1 MRFEHAFDPFRS
13 IQSSW
18 NLLKRAP
25 LTVLIG
31 GLLLGF
37 MHSGGGGGGLGFSN
51 RWNIDHG
58 SRDVDELFKVLMPVL
73 MVVIPIALCVGF
85 LMFLFACWL
94 QVGFARAVES
104 AMRTGKDEIGQV
116 FDGSKRFV
124 QMIAARVLGS
134 LITFAAMIPLVVVGL
149 VLWFV
154 QRAHD
159 YDSSLFV
166 LIFCA
171 ALLVWLPFFI
181 YVSLGFVLISPVVA
195 YEDLSATESIA
206 RSWQLASGNR
216 WRLLWFEIVMTLFSM
231 IGICACCIG
240 GLLTV
245 PMSQVMRFEAYVALK
260 HGDEFPS
267 WWIGGGNAPSGA
279 PTNVTTSMSA
289 TTPSSPTHW
298 GSPPSS
304 LPPPEP
310 PRPPTEPPRPPTEP
324 PRPPTEPPRPPM
336 ST

>member
-13 IQSSW
+13 IQASW

-37 MHSGGGGGGLGFSN
+37 MSSGGGGGGLGFTN

-58 SRDVDELFKVLMPVL
+58 SRDVDEIVKVLMPVL
-73 MVVIPIALCVGF
+73 MVVIPIAICVGF
-85 LMFLFACWL
+85 LMFLFTCWL

-124 QMIAARVLGS
+124 QMIAARVLAA
-134 LITFAAMIPLVVVGL
+134 LITCASVIPLVAAAF
-149 VLWFV
+149 VLWFL
-154 QRAHD
+154 QRGHE
-159 YDSSLFV
+159 SESGFFV

-171 ALLVWLPFFI
+171 ILLVWLPFLV
-181 YVSLGFVLISPVVA
+181 YVVLGFVLIPPVVA
-195 YEDLSATESIA
+195 YEDLSATDSLA

-216 WRLLWFEIVMTLFSM
+216 WRLLWFEIVMSLFSLL
-231 IGICACCIG
+231 GVCACCVG

-260 HGDEFPS
+260 HGDEFPQ
-267 WWIGGGNAPSGA
+267 WWIGGGNPPSDA
-279 PTNVTTSMSA
+279 PTNSATSMST
-289 TTPSSPTHW
+289 TTPNSPTHW
-298 GSPPSS
+298 GSPPST
-304 LPPPEP
+304 LPPAEP
-310 PRPPTEPPRPPTEP
+310 PRQPT
-324 PRPPTEPPRPPM
+324 
-336 ST
+336 SV